1 MKNAGSG
8 RWTGEALTLRVLAA
22 GPCCVFDEDG
32 EGPVKI

>member
-22 GPCCVFDEDG
+22 VGIILG
-32 EGPVKI
+32 AAGI